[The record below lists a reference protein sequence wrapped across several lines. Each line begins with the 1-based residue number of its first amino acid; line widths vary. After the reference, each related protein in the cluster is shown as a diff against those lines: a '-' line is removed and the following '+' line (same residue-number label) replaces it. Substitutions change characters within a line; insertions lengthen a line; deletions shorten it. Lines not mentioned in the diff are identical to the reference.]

1 MPPDEQLQI
10 DHLVVGVPDLQEG
23 IDLVARRTGVRP
35 IYGGEHPGSGTHN
48 ALLSLGARQYL
59 ELLAL
64 RPDAAPG
71 EGSGFMWELIDPVR
85 LRELTGPELLTW
97 AVSTAK
103 AERTIERLQA
113 QGYEV
118 SDLISGARKRPDG
131 ARLAWKTFRV
141 VSPEMRGV
149 PFFIEW
155 EEGSAHPAET
165 SPGGCELVSL
175 AISEPE
181 ATSALRRLVAAL
193 DTNVDVGRGKPS
205 LEAVLKGPEGRLA
218 LKGVW

>member
-10 DHLVVGVPDLQEG
+10 DHLVVGVPDLQQG
-23 IDLVARRTGVRP
+23 IDLVVRRTGVRP

-48 ALLSLGARQYL
+48 ALLSLGSRQYL

-64 RPDAAPG
+64 RPDAKPG
-71 EGSGFMWELIDPVR
+71 EGSGFLWELIDPVR
-85 LRELTGPELLTW
+85 LAELTEPELLTW
-97 AVSTAK
+97 AISTAR
-103 AERTIERLQA
+103 AERTIQRLQA

-131 ARLAWKTFRV
+131 TRLAWKTFRIV
-141 VSPEMRGV
+141 IPEMRGV

-165 SPGGCELVSL
+165 SPDGCELVSL
-175 AISEPE
+175 AISEE
-181 ATSALRRLVAAL
+181 AAGVLRRLVAAL
-193 DTNVDVGRGKPS
+193 DAEVDVKRGSPS

-218 LKGVW
+218 LKETY

>member
-10 DHLVVGVPDLQEG
+10 DHLVVGVPDLQQG

-35 IYGGEHPGSGTHN
+35 VYGGEHSGSGTHN
-48 ALLSLGARQYL
+48 ALLSLGSRQYL

-64 RPDAAPG
+64 RPNAEPG
-71 EGSGFMWELIDPVR
+71 EGGFIWELVDPVH
-85 LRELTGPELLTW
+85 LAELTGPELLTW

-103 AERTIERLQA
+103 AERTIERFQA

-118 SDLISGARKRPDG
+118 SGLVSGGRKRPDG
-131 ARLAWKTFRV
+131 AQLAWKTFRI

-165 SPGGCELVSL
+165 SPAGCELVSL
-175 AISEPE
+175 TITEPE
-181 ATSALRRLVAAL
+181 ATSALRRLVAVL
-193 DTNVDVGRGKPS
+193 DTEVEVEREAPS

-218 LKGVW
+218 LKRTD